1 MRVQNDNLTGN
12 RDDAAVSIETLPDYW
27 VQGREEGRETPLQME
42 GVQIRVGSCGLQRK
56 RTRINRLFI
65 GSLLVPTREGKT
77 TTGLDAYLP
86 ETPRAVNRYLSAR
99 PLPALMHGEALSH
112 AMPTGSDKRCSIF
125 PGRARI
131 MSSSSLRNFA

>member
-1 MRVQNDNLTGN
+1 MRIQNDNLTSN
-12 RDDAAVSIETLPDYW
+12 RDDAAVSIEALPDYW

-65 GSLLVPTREGKT
+65 GSLLVPARQGKT
-77 TTGLDAYLP
+77 MTELDAYLP

-99 PLPALMHGEALSH
+99 REKLIYQVRPASCVEEAHS
-112 AMPTGSDKRCSIF
+112 
-125 PGRARI
+125 
-131 MSSSSLRNFA
+131 